1 VPARSLVLTLAGGIV
16 LASAAGAVSS
26 GATEVASPGILP
38 SFGTYAWPVQG
49 PVIRGFDPAETTY
62 GPGHRG
68 IDIAVSPGTAVR
80 SAGDGVV
87 AFAGRIA
94 GAFYVSVDHP
104 DGIRTT
110 YSWLETVSVRRG
122 QDVRRGDPVGTSG
135 GGHPGVEP
143 PHLHFGARLADRY
156 VDPLLLLARPSVVG
170 LIHLAPLEGPVEPVP
185 GPEVLRP

>member
-1 VPARSLVLTLAGGIV
+1 VPARWLALTLAGGIV
-16 LASAAGAVSS
+16 LVSVSGAVSS
-26 GATEVASPGILP
+26 GAEVESPAILP
-38 SFGTYAWPVQG
+38 SFGTYQWPVQG
-49 PVIRGFDPAETTY
+49 PVIRRFDPSETTY

-68 IDIAVSPGTAVR
+68 IDIAASPGTTVR

-122 QDVRRGDPVGTSG
+122 QEVGRGDSVGTSG

-170 LIHLAPLEGPVEPVP
+170 LIHLAPLQGASEPLP
-185 GPEVLRP
+185 GPGVPRP

>member
-1 VPARSLVLTLAGGIV
+1 MPARWLALTLAGGIV
-16 LASAAGAVSS
+16 VASASGAVSS
-26 GATEVASPGILP
+26 GTEVESPAVLP
-38 SFGTYAWPVQG
+38 SFGTYEWPVQG

-68 IDIAVSPGTAVR
+68 IDIAVSLGTAVR

-122 QDVRRGDPVGTSG
+122 QEVRRGDPVGTSG
-135 GGHPGVEP
+135 AGHPGVEP

-170 LIHLAPLEGPVEPVP
+170 LIHLAPLEGQLEPVP
-185 GPEVLRP
+185 GPEVVRL